1 MSTMTQVLDPE
12 MIRKHGYDEAN
23 NHYVVVHPLDDLPEE
38 KVNTEALGPMPM
50 TASVRWSL
58 ISLRAYLVLMIAL
71 VFYRVLAL
79 AGLFAGAR

>member
-12 MIRKHGYDEAN
+12 MIQKHGYDET
-23 NHYVVVHPLDDLPEE
+23 HDRYVVVHPLDDLPEE

-58 ISLRAYLVLMIAL
+58 ISLRAYLVAMIAL

-79 AGLFAGAR
+79 AGLFGVAR